1 MQPDHQGD
9 LYQKHRFQSSYVFIR
24 GKAVTGNRKRE
35 KKERM
40 REFVLA
46 SASPRRKE
54 LLSQI
59 GIKFRTCTSK
69 KEEVILKNRPEGIV
83 KDLSYTKARDVYER
97 GNRDAVVIGADTIVV
112 ANKQILGKPKDEAEA
127 FEMIKMLQGGIHQVY
142 TGVSII
148 WQQNNNTHVSSFY
161 AMTEVELYYMNDD
174 EICNYVATNE
184 PYDKAGGYAIQG
196 YFARYVK
203 GIKGDY
209 NNVVGLPIGKLY
221 QVLNSLNLLS

>member
-1 MQPDHQGD
+1 M
-9 LYQKHRFQSSYVFIR
+9 K
-24 GKAVTGNRKRE
+24 
-35 KKERM
+35 
-40 REFVLA
+40 EFVLA

-54 LLSQI
+54 LLTQI

-69 KEEVILKNRPEGIV
+69 KEEEILRNKPEDIV

-97 GNRDAVVIGADTIVV
+97 GNRDAIVIGADTIVV
-112 ANKQILGKPKDEAEA
+112 ADEVVLGKPKDEAEA
-127 FEMIKMLQGGIHQVY
+127 FAMIKKLQGDTHQVY

-148 WQQNNNTHVSSFY
+148 WEQNNNTHVSSFV
-161 AMTEVELYYMNDD
+161 AMTEVELYYMSD
-174 EICNYVATNE
+174 EEIKKYVAMTE

-196 YFARYVK
+196 YFARYVRQ
-203 GIKGDY
+203 IKGDY

>member
-1 MQPDHQGD
+1 
-9 LYQKHRFQSSYVFIR
+9 
-24 GKAVTGNRKRE
+24 
-35 KKERM
+35 M

-59 GIKFRTCTSK
+59 GIKFRICTSK
-69 KEEVILKNRPEGIV
+69 KEEEILRNTPEDIV

-97 GNRDAVVIGADTIVV
+97 GNREAVVIGADTIVV
-112 ANKQILGKPKDEAEA
+112 ADERVLGKPKDEKEA
-127 FEMIKMLQGGIHQVY
+127 FEMIKLLQGDTHQVY

-148 WQQNNNTHVSSFY
+148 WQQNNNTHVSSFV
-161 AMTEVELYYMNDD
+161 AMTDVELYYMNDD
-174 EICNYVATNE
+174 EIRKYVAMTE

-196 YFARYVK
+196 FFARYVK
-203 GIKGDY
+203 QIKGDY

-221 QVLNSLNLLS
+221 QVMNSLNLLS

>member
-1 MQPDHQGD
+1 M
-9 LYQKHRFQSSYVFIR
+9 K
-24 GKAVTGNRKRE
+24 
-35 KKERM
+35 
-40 REFVLA
+40 EFVLA

-54 LLSQI
+54 LLNQI

-69 KEEVILKNRPEGIV
+69 KEEEILRNKPEDIV

-97 GNRDAVVIGADTIVV
+97 GNRDAIVIGADTIVV
-112 ANKQILGKPKDEAEA
+112 VDEEVLGKPKDEAEA
-127 FEMIKMLQGGIHQVY
+127 FAVIKKLQGDIHQVY

-148 WQQNNNTHVSSFY
+148 WQQNNNTHVSSFV
-161 AMTEVELYYMNDD
+161 AMTEVELYYMSD
-174 EICNYVATNE
+174 EEIRKYIATSE

-203 GIKGDY
+203 QIKGDY

-221 QVLNSLNLLS
+221 QVMNSLNLLS

>member
-1 MQPDHQGD
+1 
-9 LYQKHRFQSSYVFIR
+9 
-24 GKAVTGNRKRE
+24 
-35 KKERM
+35 M

-59 GIKFRTCTSK
+59 GIKFHTCTSK
-69 KEEVILKNRPEGIV
+69 KEEEILRNKPEDIV

-97 GNRDAVVIGADTIVV
+97 GNRDAIVIGADTIVV
-112 ANKQILGKPKDEAEA
+112 ANEKVLGKPKDETEA
-127 FEMIKMLQGGIHQVY
+127 YEMIKMLQGDTHQVY

-148 WQQNNNTHVSSFY
+148 WQQNNSTHVSSFV
-161 AMTEVELYYMNDD
+161 AMTNVELYYMSDD
-174 EICNYVATNE
+174 EIRRYIATQE

-196 YFARYVK
+196 FFARYVK
-203 GIKGDY
+203 QINGDY

-221 QVLNSLNLLS
+221 QVLNSLNLLT

>member
-1 MQPDHQGD
+1 M
-9 LYQKHRFQSSYVFIR
+9 K
-24 GKAVTGNRKRE
+24 
-35 KKERM
+35 
-40 REFVLA
+40 EFVLA

-54 LLSQI
+54 LLTQI

-69 KEEVILKNRPEGIV
+69 KEEEILRNKPEDIV

-97 GNRDAVVIGADTIVV
+97 GNRDAIVIGADTIVV
-112 ANKQILGKPKDEAEA
+112 ADEVVLGKPKDENEA
-127 FEMIKMLQGGIHQVY
+127 FEMIKKLQGDTHQVY
-142 TGVSII
+142 TGVSVI
-148 WQQNNNTHVSSFY
+148 WEQNNNTHVSSFV
-161 AMTEVELYYMNDD
+161 AMTEVELYYMSD
-174 EICNYVATNE
+174 EEIKSYVATSE

-203 GIKGDY
+203 QIKGDY

>member
-1 MQPDHQGD
+1 
-9 LYQKHRFQSSYVFIR
+9 
-24 GKAVTGNRKRE
+24 
-35 KKERM
+35 M

-69 KEEVILKNRPEGIV
+69 KEEEVLRNLPENIV

-97 GNRDAVVIGADTIVV
+97 GNRESVVIGADTIVV
-112 ANKQILGKPKDEAEA
+112 ANEQVLGKPKDEKEA
-127 FEMIKMLQGGIHQVY
+127 FEMIKMLQGDIHHVY

-148 WQQNNNTHVSSFY
+148 WEQNNNTHVSSFY
-161 AMTEVELYYMNDD
+161 AVTEVELYYMNDD
-174 EICNYVATNE
+174 EIRNYITTTE

-221 QVLNSLNLLS
+221 QLLNSLNLLS

>member
-1 MQPDHQGD
+1 M
-9 LYQKHRFQSSYVFIR
+9 K
-24 GKAVTGNRKRE
+24 
-35 KKERM
+35 
-40 REFVLA
+40 EFVLA

-54 LLSQI
+54 LLNQI

-69 KEEVILKNRPEGIV
+69 KEEEILRNKPEDIV

-97 GNRDAVVIGADTIVV
+97 GNRDAIVIGADTIVV
-112 ANKQILGKPKDEAEA
+112 VDEEVLGKPKDEAEA
-127 FEMIKMLQGGIHQVY
+127 FAMIKKLQGDIHQVY

-148 WQQNNNTHVSSFY
+148 WQQNNNIHVSSFV
-161 AMTEVELYYMNDD
+161 AMTEVELYYMSD
-174 EICNYVATNE
+174 EEIRKYIATSE

-203 GIKGDY
+203 QIKGDY

-221 QVLNSLNLLS
+221 QVMNSLNLLS

>member
-1 MQPDHQGD
+1 M
-9 LYQKHRFQSSYVFIR
+9 K
-24 GKAVTGNRKRE
+24 
-35 KKERM
+35 
-40 REFVLA
+40 EFVLA

-54 LLSQI
+54 LLNQI

-69 KEEVILKNRPEGIV
+69 KEEEILRNKPEDIV

-97 GNRDAVVIGADTIVV
+97 GNREAVVIGADTIVV
-112 ANKQILGKPKDEAEA
+112 VDEEVLGKPKDEAEA
-127 FEMIKMLQGGIHQVY
+127 FAMIKKLQGDIHQVY

-148 WQQNNNTHVSSFY
+148 WQQNNNTHVSSFV
-161 AMTEVELYYMNDD
+161 AMTEVELYYMSD
-174 EICNYVATNE
+174 EEIRKYIATSE

-203 GIKGDY
+203 QINGDY

-221 QVLNSLNLLS
+221 QVMNSLNLLS

>member
-1 MQPDHQGD
+1 
-9 LYQKHRFQSSYVFIR
+9 
-24 GKAVTGNRKRE
+24 
-35 KKERM
+35 M

-69 KEEVILKNRPEGIV
+69 KDEEILRNSPEAIV

-112 ANKQILGKPKDEAEA
+112 ANEQVLGKPRDEKEA
-127 FEMIKMLQGGIHQVY
+127 FAMIKMLQGGIHQVY

-148 WQQNNNTHVSSFY
+148 WQQNNTTHVSSFY

-174 EICNYVATNE
+174 EILSYIASNE

-209 NNVVGLPIGKLY
+209 NNVVGLPVGKLY

>member
-1 MQPDHQGD
+1 
-9 LYQKHRFQSSYVFIR
+9 
-24 GKAVTGNRKRE
+24 
-35 KKERM
+35 M

-69 KEEVILKNRPEGIV
+69 KEEEILRSLPEDIV

-97 GNRDAVVIGADTIVV
+97 GNRENIVIGADTIVV
-112 ANKQILGKPKDEAEA
+112 ANEQVLGKPKDEKEA
-127 FEMIKMLQGGIHQVY
+127 FEMIKMLQGDIHHVY
-142 TGVSII
+142 TGVTIL
-148 WQQNNNTHVSSFY
+148 WQQDNNTHVSSFY
-161 AMTEVELYYMNDD
+161 AVTEVELYYMNDQ
-174 EICNYVATNE
+174 EIKSYISTNE

-221 QVLNSLNLLS
+221 QVMNSLNLLS

>member
-1 MQPDHQGD
+1 
-9 LYQKHRFQSSYVFIR
+9 
-24 GKAVTGNRKRE
+24 
-35 KKERM
+35 M

-69 KEEVILKNRPEGIV
+69 KEEEIVRNLPEGIV

-112 ANKQILGKPKDEAEA
+112 VNEQVLGKPKDEQEA

-174 EICNYVATNE
+174 EIRNYISMAE
-184 PYDKAGGYAIQG
+184 PYDKAGAYAIQG

>member
-1 MQPDHQGD
+1 
-9 LYQKHRFQSSYVFIR
+9 
-24 GKAVTGNRKRE
+24 
-35 KKERM
+35 M

-69 KEEVILKNRPEGIV
+69 KEEEVLRNLPENIV

-112 ANKQILGKPKDEAEA
+112 ANEQVLGKPKDEKEA
-127 FEMIKMLQGGIHQVY
+127 FEMIKMLQGDIHHVY

-148 WQQNNNTHVSSFY
+148 WEQNNNTHVSSFY
-161 AMTEVELYYMNDD
+161 AVTEVELYYMNDD
-174 EICNYVATNE
+174 EIRNYITTTE